1 MRRTQKQQK
10 QHNKRKLK
18 RKSRGTKR
26 RHRKQQGG
34 DYRKATVLTRRGVAL
49 PYDAVVSIPGRSGIF
64 SIKQAD
70 DYDQARELGA
80 A

>member
-1 MRRTQKQQK
+1 MRKTQK

-18 RKSRGTKR
+18 RKSRRTKR
-26 RHRKQQGG
+26 LRRKQQGG

-70 DYDQARELGA
+70 EYDQARELGSA
-80 A
+80 